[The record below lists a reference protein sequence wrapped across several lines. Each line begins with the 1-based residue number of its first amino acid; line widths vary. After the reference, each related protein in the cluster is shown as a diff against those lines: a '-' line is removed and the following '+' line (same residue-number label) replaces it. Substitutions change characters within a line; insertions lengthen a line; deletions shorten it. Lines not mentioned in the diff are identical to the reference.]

1 MSAVAGFWN
10 FNAGQQADC
19 SVRAMLQAQLAYG
32 PHDTACASVD
42 HSFALGRNLF
52 KLLAEDGEDRQP
64 LSHRDTGLWAVA
76 DVRLDNRAE
85 IIARLGPSLT
95 DLHGQS
101 DAAVLLAGYVRF
113 GEEILDLILGDYAF
127 AIWDS
132 RKQSLLLARDPLGQ
146 RPLFY
151 HRGRDFIA
159 FSSMPKGLHALPSVG
174 REYSRDALVA
184 FTGLLPLDGPASF
197 YDGINRVEPGH
208 VVIITAAGS
217 TSRRYWHPERAQ
229 VPVAEN
235 FEDYR
240 DAFRAELDRAVRV
253 RMRDAEGVVATHLS
267 SGWDSNA
274 VTATAARIGATEGLA
289 VLALTSVP
297 RPGSRTEAPFNL
309 NPDEGDIARAT
320 AALYDNVQ
328 HVLVHGTGASP
339 IAPLD
344 RYVDIYDRPLHTLC
358 NFVWL
363 SAIRD
368 AAKAGGARVLL
379 TGEMGNWSISSSP
392 PSLLADLIRERRWR
406 RWWREASAMVRN
418 KRARYRGILA
428 SSFAPWLPNR
438 IWRLFRPFSSRPE
451 TAVYTAVHP
460 NLAEQVE
467 QMREE
472 RAVGLARRPKDNLRD
487 TLDAFTFY
495 DFGEYRKGALAG
507 WGIDERDPTADRR
520 LIEFCLSL
528 PIEMLLKDGVRRPLA
543 RAALS
548 DRLPLAVLDE
558 KRKGYQAAD
567 WHEGMTGNLPAI
579 SALVDDIAADPAAAS
594 LLDIEALKGMITEW
608 PEGGWNDARVMA
620 RYRTALLVAL
630 SAGHFIRHSKR

>member
-1 MSAVAGFWN
+1 
-10 FNAGQQADC
+10 
-19 SVRAMLQAQLAYG
+19 LAYG

-42 HSFALGRNLF
+42 DNFALGRNLF
-52 KLLAEDGEDRQP
+52 KLLAEDAEDRQP
-64 LSHRDTGLWAVA
+64 LINQKTGLSAVA

-85 IIARLGPSLT
+85 IIARLGPSST
-95 DLHGQS
+95 DMDRQS
-101 DAAVLLAGYVRF
+101 DAAVLMAGYDRF
-113 GEEILDLILGDYAF
+113 GEDVLDLILGDYAF

-151 HRGRDFIA
+151 HRCRDFLA
-159 FSSMPKGLHALPSVG
+159 FSSMPKGLHALPGVK
-174 REYSRDALVA
+174 REYSRDGLVA
-184 FTGLLPLDGPASF
+184 FTGLLPLNGPASF
-197 YDGINRVEPGH
+197 YEGISRVEPGH
-208 VVIITAAGS
+208 VVTITATGS
-217 TSRRYWHPERAQ
+217 TTRRYWHPERAQ
-229 VPVAEN
+229 VPVAGS
-235 FEDYR
+235 FEEYR
-240 DAFRAELDRAVRV
+240 DAFRAELNRAVRA
-253 RMRDAEGVVATHLS
+253 RLRDAGGVVASHLS

-274 VTATAARIGATEGLA
+274 VTATAARIGKAEGFD

-297 RPGSRTEAPFNL
+297 RPGSRTESPFNL

-320 AALYDNVQ
+320 AALYGNVR

-339 IAPLD
+339 VAPLD
-344 RYVDIYDRPLHTLC
+344 RYVDIYDRPLLTLC

-392 PSLLADLIRERRWR
+392 ASLLADLIRERRWGS
-406 RWWREASAMVRN
+406 WWREASAMVRN

-438 IWRLFRPFSSRPE
+438 VWRLFRPFSSRPE

-460 NLAEQVE
+460 GLAEQVE
-467 QMREE
+467 RMREE
-472 RAVGLARRPKDNLRD
+472 RGIGLARRPKDNLRD
-487 TLDAFTFY
+487 TLDALTFY

-543 RAALS
+543 RAALL
-548 DRLPLAVLDE
+548 DRLPPAVLDE

-567 WHEGMTGNLPAI
+567 WYEGMTRDLPAI
-579 SALVDDIAADPAAAS
+579 SALIDDIASDHSAAS
-594 LLDIEALKGMITEW
+594 LLDIEALRQMVENW
-608 PEGGWNDARVMA
+608 PESGWNDARVMA

-630 SAGHFIRHSKR
+630 SAGHFIRHTKR